1 MADAAR
7 RDGWPALFAAAFRRS
22 NNAMALVDDRRHH
35 VDVNGAYARLV
46 GYAPGELIGRPVWSL
61 IPDGPLLSAE
71 EWAATLAARHFTGRT
86 DLVCANGAKVSVQ
99 WGAEVVTATD
109 RRLVLFVALSTSRWG
124 ARFRRDATEAGPA
137 RLSARERE
145 IVELVALGDSG
156 PEIAQKLHIAHDTV
170 RTHVRN
176 AMVRLGA
183 RSRAQLV
190 AKAMAAGL
198 IAV

>member
-1 MADAAR
+1 MVDAAR

-35 VDVNGAYARLV
+35 GDVNGAYARLV
-46 GYAPGELIGRPVWSL
+46 GYAPGDLIGRPVWSL
-61 IPDGPLLSAE
+61 IPDGPVLSAE

-86 DLVCANGAKVSVQ
+86 DMVCANGSTISVQ
-99 WGAEVVTATD
+99 WGADVVTATD

-124 ARFRRDATEAGPA
+124 ARFRRDATADGPA

-145 IVELVALGDSG
+145 IVELVAMGDSG
-156 PEIAQKLHIAHDTV
+156 PEIAQKLHIAHETV

-198 IAV
+198 IAA